1 MDDRPHLP
9 GDSLGFKEWVSLAAA
24 RNWRVVLAACIGLI
38 GVAVLAWKNIPRLE
52 DARIESPGA
61 MVTILYPG
69 ASPEDVEA
77 QVIREL
83 EPVLNDLNGL
93 NLFES
98 TARPSVATMVLKFQD
113 GTNMDSTAEQIRGRI
128 LSKRSDLP
136 AEVKDPTV
144 AKFSTAFV
152 AQMVI
157 AITGYR
163 SESVLTEAADHLRDD
178 LLALPGVSTVQLR
191 GERRPAVR
199 IAFDPVRMAHHGL
212 TTETV
217 VIRLQQNSVRI
228 PAGTIDVG
236 SLVTLLEVEHEAKGA
251 AAIAKIPLGISRDGQ
266 GTART
271 LTLGEVAD
279 VKDQFMPMRQRFLQD
294 GAPAV
299 GIEVRFRNNAN
310 ATLLGRDI
318 RRIVADYKARLPT
331 GVTARLAYDQPEWVD
346 RALGNFTESLLEGI
360 LLVMVVVTLGLGLR
374 PATAVAFAVPL
385 SIGGALLGLFAFG
398 FALEQVSIAGLIVAL
413 GLLVD
418 DAVVVTESVQLM
430 RDRGLSPLRASVLGT
445 ARVFWANNVTTAVAC
460 AAFMPFFFMG
470 ADIGR
475 FIRGLPT
482 AVVLAL
488 ATSLIVAQTVT
499 PWVSSKLLRKKSN
512 ARSIADSDAF
522 PIQLDV
528 GDNEHEERNPALFVL
543 KWLYVRL
550 VPFMVRRPF
559 VIVGLSTAL
568 LGASLCLFPRIG
580 LQFFPK
586 ADKPL
591 LFARVELPRGTH
603 EAVTARTVSRVVKL
617 TRQFEFVEETSA
629 VVGGG
634 YPPIFLGRSSP
645 WASTDVGDI
654 LVRLRTG
661 TSSREA
667 ARKLE
672 RAFADIA
679 GARIHVEELYEGPPV
694 PHPIMIRVVGDDYEQ
709 LRAYAEQVKSL
720 LHRQP
725 GTVDI
730 RDNLS
735 ETIPITRIEIDAERA
750 MRYGI
755 TPAQVGLTL
764 RSLYGEDK
772 IWEYRQE
779 RDTTTVLL
787 NPAPVADQSL
797 VDLEQ
802 TRIRGATGVVVPLF
816 SVAKVVEK
824 RDFAELHRRNSRRD
838 VEITCDLSGGTLAS
852 KVVQSMRPE
861 LAKVAWEPGYSYS
874 FAGHQ
879 QETEDSFLQLAMAA
893 VGALIVIAV
902 LLLLLFNSFR
912 LTLIIVCAVPYV
924 LIGVLP
930 GLAFTGNAFGFMAF
944 LGTVALLGVF
954 VNHKIY
960 FIDRALELRRRGY
973 RVPDAIRQAG
983 LDRIRPVVLTA
994 LTAVLGLLPLTL
1006 KGGPLWSAFGW
1017 VNVFG
1022 LIVSIPLSLV
1032 LLPALMAIVIRERDV
1047 PPRSQQ
1053 SRVET

>member
-1 MDDRPHLP
+1 M
-9 GDSLGFKEWVSLAAA
+9 
-24 RNWRVVLAACIGLI
+24 
-38 GVAVLAWKNIPRLE
+38 
-52 DARIESPGA
+52 
-61 MVTILYPG
+61 
-69 ASPEDVEA
+69 
-77 QVIREL
+77 
-83 EPVLNDLNGL
+83 
-93 NLFES
+93 
-98 TARPSVATMVLKFQD
+98 
-113 GTNMDSTAEQIRGRI
+113 
-128 LSKRSDLP
+128 
-136 AEVKDPTV
+136 KDPTV

-522 PIQLDV
+522 
-528 GDNEHEERNPALFVL
+528 R
-543 KWLYVRL
+543 Y
-550 VPFMVRRPF
+550 
-559 VIVGLSTAL
+559 S
-568 LGASLCLFPRIG
+568 S
-580 LQFFPK
+580 
-586 ADKPL
+586 
-591 LFARVELPRGTH
+591 
-603 EAVTARTVSRVVKL
+603 
-617 TRQFEFVEETSA
+617 TSA
-629 VVGGG
+629 
-634 YPPIFLGRSSP
+634 
-645 WASTDVGDI
+645 TMN
-654 LVRLRTG
+654 T
-661 TSSREA
+661 
-667 ARKLE
+667 
-672 RAFADIA
+672 
-679 GARIHVEELYEGPPV
+679 
-694 PHPIMIRVVGDDYEQ
+694 
-709 LRAYAEQVKSL
+709 KS
-720 LHRQP
+720 
-725 GTVDI
+725 
-730 RDNLS
+730 
-735 ETIPITRIEIDAERA
+735 A
-750 MRYGI
+750 
-755 TPAQVGLTL
+755 TL
-764 RSLYGEDK
+764 R
-772 IWEYRQE
+772 
-779 RDTTTVLL
+779 
-787 NPAPVADQSL
+787 
-797 VDLEQ
+797 
-802 TRIRGATGVVVPLF
+802 
-816 SVAKVVEK
+816 
-824 RDFAELHRRNSRRD
+824 
-838 VEITCDLSGGTLAS
+838 CLSSSGST
-852 KVVQSMRPE
+852 
-861 LAKVAWEPGYSYS
+861 
-874 FAGHQ
+874 
-879 QETEDSFLQLAMAA
+879 
-893 VGALIVIAV
+893 
-902 LLLLLFNSFR
+902 
-912 LTLIIVCAVPYV
+912 
-924 LIGVLP
+924 
-930 GLAFTGNAFGFMAF
+930 
-944 LGTVALLGVF
+944 
-954 VNHKIY
+954 
-960 FIDRALELRRRGY
+960 
-973 RVPDAIRQAG
+973 
-983 LDRIRPVVLTA
+983 
-994 LTAVLGLLPLTL
+994 
-1006 KGGPLWSAFGW
+1006 
-1017 VNVFG
+1017 
-1022 LIVSIPLSLV
+1022 
-1032 LLPALMAIVIRERDV
+1032 
-1047 PPRSQQ
+1047 
-1053 SRVET
+1053 

>member
-1 MDDRPHLP
+1 MVDRASLP
-9 GDSLGFKEWVSLAAA
+9 SDSLGFKERVSLTAA
-24 RNWRVVLAACIGLI
+24 RNWRVVVAACLGLI
-38 GVAVLAWKNIPRLE
+38 GVAILAWKNIPRLE

-83 EPVLNDLNGL
+83 EPVLNDLSGL

-113 GTNMDSTAEQIRGRI
+113 GTNMDSTVEQIRGRI

-136 AEVKDPTV
+136 TEVRDPTV
-144 AKFSTAFV
+144 VKFTTAFT
-152 AQMVI
+152 AQMVVAI
-157 AITGYR
+157 AGYR
-163 SESVLTEAADHLRDD
+163 SESILTDAADHLKDE

-191 GERRPAVR
+191 GERRTAVR
-199 IAFDPVRMAHHGL
+199 IAFDPERLAHHGL
-212 TTETV
+212 TTEAV
-217 VIRLQQNSVRI
+217 VARLQQNSVRI
-228 PAGTIDVG
+228 PAGTLDVG
-236 SLVTLLEVEHEAKGA
+236 HLVTLLEVEHEAKGA
-251 AAIAKIPLGISRDGQ
+251 AAIAKIPIGLSRDAL

-271 LTLGEVAD
+271 LTLAEVAD
-279 VKDQFMPMRQRFLQD
+279 VKDQYLPMRQRFLQD
-294 GAPAV
+294 GVPAV
-299 GIEVRFRNNAN
+299 GIEVRFRNDAN
-310 ATLLGRDI
+310 ATLLGRSI
-318 RRIVADYKARLPT
+318 HQTIHQYQRRLPP

-346 RALGNFTESLLEGI
+346 RALRNFTESLFEGI
-360 LLVMVVVTLGLGLR
+360 LLVMGVVTLGLGLR
-374 PATAVAFAVPL
+374 AATAVAFAVPL
-385 SIGGALLGLFAFG
+385 SIGGALFGLFAFG

-430 RDRGLSPLRASVLGT
+430 RDRGLSALRASVLGT

-475 FIRGLPT
+475 FVRGLPT

-488 ATSLIVAQTVT
+488 TTSLIVAQVVT
-499 PWVSSKLLRKKSN
+499 PWVSSKILRKTSN
-512 ARSIADSDAF
+512 APSIEDSEAF
-522 PIQLDV
+522 AKRLDV
-528 GDNEHEERNPALFVL
+528 GDNEREERNPALFVL

-550 VPFMVRRPF
+550 VPVIVRRPF
-559 VIVGLSTAL
+559 VIVAVSTML

-591 LFARVELPRGTH
+591 LFVRVELPRGTH
-603 EAVTARTVSRVVKL
+603 ESVTARTVAHAVKMM
-617 TRQFEFVEETSA
+617 RQYDFVEESSA
-629 VVGGG
+629 LIGAG
-634 YPPIFLGRSSP
+634 YPPIFIGRATP
-645 WASTDVGDI
+645 YASTDVGDI
-654 LVRLRTG
+654 LVRLRPG
-661 TSSREA
+661 TTSRDA
-667 ARKLE
+667 SRTLE
-672 RAFADIA
+672 HAFSEIA
-679 GARIHVEELYEGPPV
+679 GARVHVEELYTGPPV
-694 PHPIMIRVVGDDYEQ
+694 PHPIMIRVVGDDFDR
-709 LRAYAEQVKSL
+709 LRGYAEQIKTML
-720 LHRQP
+720 RRQP
-725 GTVDI
+725 GTVDV

-735 ETIPITRIEIDAERA
+735 ETVPITRVEVDADRA
-750 MRYGI
+750 MRYGV

-764 RSLYGEDK
+764 RWLYGEDK
-772 IWEYRQE
+772 IWEYRQD
-779 RDTTTVLL
+779 RDTATVLL
-787 NPAPVADQSL
+787 SPAPISNQAL

-802 TRIRGATGVVVPLF
+802 TRIQSASGTLIPLF

-824 RDFAELHRRNSRRD
+824 RGFAELHRRNSRRD
-838 VEITCDLSGGTLAS
+838 VEITCDLAGNALAS
-852 KVVQSMRPE
+852 RVVQAIRPE
-861 LAKVAWEPGYSYS
+861 LDRTSWDPGYSYS

-879 QETEDSFLQLAMAA
+879 QETEDSFVQLALAA
-893 VGALIVIAV
+893 VGALVVIAI

-912 LTLIIVCAVPYV
+912 LTFIIVCAVPYV

-930 GLAFTGNAFGFMAF
+930 GLAFTGNSFGFMAF

-960 FIDRALELRRRGY
+960 FIDRALELTRRGY
-973 RVPDAIRQAG
+973 CVQDAIRQAG

-994 LTAVLGLLPLTL
+994 LTAILGLLPLTL

-1022 LIVSIPLSLV
+1022 LIASIPLSLV
-1032 LLPALMAIVIRERDV
+1032 LLPALMAIVVRQ
-1047 PPRSQQ
+1047 P
-1053 SRVET
+1053 ETRPL